1 MKIYV
6 DFDRTL
12 FDCDRFLDDFY
23 NLITN
28 YNIPRDLF
36 KECQNQSRKHGFN
49 PYIILNNLE
58 KKISFDKS
66 IYNDIDKLIINTS
79 SYLYSDAIPFLEYIN
94 SLNYKVIILTKGN
107 RDFQSKKIANAHIDK
122 YYDKIIVTMH
132 HKGFLFLNY
141 LQSIFIDDNPREINS
156 LMKRK
161 PKKMI
166 RIKRINSKYSNIEI
180 DYDILAI
187 ENLQEIIDKKI
198 LG

>member
-58 KKISFDKS
+58 KKIFFDKS
-66 IYNDIDKLIINTS
+66 IYND
-79 SYLYSDAIPFLEYIN
+79 LYSDAIPFLEYIN

-141 LQSIFIDDNPREINS
+141 LQSIFIDDNPREIKS
-156 LMKRK
+156 LMKRR

-180 DYDILAI
+180 DYDILSI
-187 ENLQEIIDKKI
+187 ENLQEIIYKKI

>member
-166 RIKRINSKYSNIEI
+166 RIKRINSKYSSIEI

-187 ENLQEIIDKKI
+187 ESLQEIIDKKI

>member
-141 LQSIFIDDNPREINS
+141 LQSIFIDDNPREIKS
-156 LMKRK
+156 LMKRR

-180 DYDILAI
+180 DYDILSI